1 MNLNLILYGTRENPH
16 KTSHNTNESPTNE
29 HLNLHGSITSSL
41 FNLSNVDQRNKKAKQ
56 FIASNPTT
64 KQIFNQNYF
73 TQLNPI
79 YSSNKQNHV
88 IDSKNVKSTKLIT
101 STSSSPYLIV
111 AGGSG
116 TDIEHDNIDEEDD
129 YDDDEDLDESNYTND
144 SNSGDDQSRN
154 LNSESSLNIPSKSI
168 LSENQISQSRSSLEY
183 LTTSSSLGQL
193 SNKTAIVILFLFQFI
208 LFMR

>member
-64 KQIFNQNYF
+64 KQIFNQSYF

-79 YSSNKQNHV
+79 YPSNKQNHV

-144 SNSGDDQSRN
+144 SNSDDDQSG
-154 LNSESSLNIPSKSI
+154 NSESSLNIPSKSI

-183 LTTSSSLGQL
+183 LTTSSALRQRF
-193 SNKTAIVILFLFQFI
+193 NKTAIAIVFLFQFI